1 MVGLSQRLQLQQKQS
16 PQQVLLSTL
25 LQLPMMALEQKI
37 RLELETN
44 PLLEIEQEQELEEEM
59 SEDLEAKLE
68 EEPIP
73 QPEEE
78 KAQGESEEE
87 EEEETV
93 PEVSEEPP
101 AEEIDWEEILN
112 DIDNYQ
118 PYIPREKDTEEFER
132 PEVQQESLTDYL
144 LGQLRLTDLN
154 ETERLIGEYIIW
166 NINSSGYL
174 SMDVESIAEALD
186 VDVEQV
192 EKVLEVI
199 QHFDPP
205 GIAARNLQECL
216 LIQLLE
222 KENRD
227 ELALEIVRDHF
238 DDLVNRRFEKLA
250 KKLNVP
256 VERIGEALEEI
267 RKLNPK
273 PGEGYVSLENHYII
287 PDLTVTKEDG
297 EFKITLN
304 DWHIP
309 NLRINHQYR
318 KLLMDKSKSSRE
330 AREYIRKRLESARWL
345 INSIHQRR
353 ATILRVM
360 EAIVRRQRDFFEH
373 GPEHLKPMVLK
384 DIADDIG
391 MDISTVSR
399 VTSGKY
405 VQTDWGIFELKY
417 FFSEGLRSD
426 DGEEVSNKTIKQ
438 RIRQIIENE
447 DKKKP
452 LSDQEIADLLKKE
465 GLNVA
470 RRTVAKYREQMSI
483 PVARLR
489 RGI

>member
-25 LQLPMMALEQKI
+25 LQLPLMALEQKI

-44 PLLEIEQEQELEEEM
+44 PLLELDTDQEMEEAEEM
-59 SEDLEAKLE
+59 EATLE
-68 EEPIP
+68 EEPVP
-73 QPEEE
+73 QLEVEEE
-78 KAQGESEEE
+78 QEEE
-87 EEEETV
+87 EEEQETV
-93 PEVSEEPP
+93 PELTEEPP
-101 AEEIDWEEILN
+101 ADEVDWEEILN

-132 PEVQQESLTDYL
+132 PEVQQETLTDHL
-144 LGQLRLTDLN
+144 LEQLRLSPLN
-154 ETERLIGEYIIW
+154 ETERLVGEYIIW
-166 NINSSGYL
+166 NLNASGYL
-174 SMDVESIAEALD
+174 TMDVESIAEALG
-186 VDVEQV
+186 VDPEVVER
-192 EKVLEVI
+192 VLEVI

-216 LIQLLE
+216 LIQLME
-222 KENRD
+222 KPNRD
-227 ELALEIVRDHF
+227 ELAVEILRNHF

-250 KKLNVP
+250 KKLGVP
-256 VERIGEALEEI
+256 VERIGEALEHI

-273 PGEGYVSLENHYII
+273 PGEGYVSIESQYVI

-297 EFKITLN
+297 EFKVTLN
-304 DWHIP
+304 DWNIP
-309 NLRINHQYR
+309 NLRINQQYR
-318 KLLMDKSKSSRE
+318 KLLLDKSKSSRE

-360 EAIVRRQRDFFEH
+360 EAIVRRQRDFFEN
-373 GPEHLKPMVLK
+373 GPEYLKPMVLK

-438 RIRQIIENE
+438 RIRQIIEEE
-447 DKKKP
+447 DKRRP

-470 RRTVAKYREQMSI
+470 RRTVAKYREQMNI

-489 RGI
+489 RGL

>member
-73 QPEEE
+73 QLEEE
-78 KAQGESEEE
+78 KAQGESEGE

-256 VERIGEALEEI
+256 VERIGEALDEI

>member
-25 LQLPMMALEQKI
+25 LQLPLMALEQKI

-44 PLLEIEQEQELEEEM
+44 PLLELDTEPELEENEEM
-59 SEDLEAKLE
+59 EEVLE
-68 EEPIP
+68 EEPL
-73 QPEEE
+73 PELDEE
-78 KAQGESEEE
+78 RAEEAE

-93 PEVSEEPP
+93 REVTEEPP
-101 AEEIDWEEILN
+101 PDEIDWEEILN

-118 PYIPREKDTEEFER
+118 PYIPRERDTEEYER
-132 PEVQQESLTDYL
+132 PEVQQVTLTDHL
-144 LGQLRLTDLN
+144 LEQLRLTNLN
-154 ETERLIGEYIIW
+154 ETERLVGEYIIW
-166 NINSSGYL
+166 NLNASGYL
-174 SMDVESIAEALD
+174 TMDVESIAEALN
-186 VDVEQV
+186 VDVETV

-216 LIQLLE
+216 LIQLME
-222 KENRD
+222 KPNRD
-227 ELALEIVRDHF
+227 ELAVEIVRNHF

-250 KKLNVP
+250 KRFNVP
-256 VERIGEALEEI
+256 LERIGQALEEI

-273 PGEGYVSLENHYII
+273 PGEGYVSIESQYVV
-287 PDLTVTKEDG
+287 PDLTVTKENG

-304 DWHIP
+304 DWNIP
-309 NLRINHQYR
+309 NLRINQQYR
-318 KLLMDKSKSSRE
+318 RLLLDKSGSSRE

-360 EAIVRRQRDFFEH
+360 EAIVRRQRDFFEN

-405 VQTDWGIFELKY
+405 VQTDWGVFELKY

-438 RIRQIIENE
+438 RIRQIIEEE
-447 DKKKP
+447 DKRHP

-470 RRTVAKYREQMSI
+470 RRTVAKYREQMNI

-489 RGI
+489 RGL